1 MVCFKTNIFFSSLTV
16 SLSKTFFVHMKISY
30 YCFNRNELLQKAKNR
45 YHNCGG
51 REKSA
56 KYFIDN
62 KEAFT
67 ENSNKYRNL
76 SE

>member
-1 MVCFKTNIFFSSLTV
+1 
-16 SLSKTFFVHMKISY
+16 MKISY
-30 YCFNRNELLQKAKNR
+30 YCFNRKELLQKAKNR

-51 REKSA
+51 KEKYA

-62 KEAFT
+62 KEVFT
-67 ENSNKYRNL
+67 ESANKYRNL